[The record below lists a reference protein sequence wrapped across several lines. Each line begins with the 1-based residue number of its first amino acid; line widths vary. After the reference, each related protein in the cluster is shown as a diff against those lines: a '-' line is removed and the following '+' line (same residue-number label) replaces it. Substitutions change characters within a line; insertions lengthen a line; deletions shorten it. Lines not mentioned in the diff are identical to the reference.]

1 MGSPLARPRSKQKS
15 TARRRRKQIHPEVM
29 DAVTMASTLQLQ
41 EQRREINFSLLAL
54 TMKLGLVSLCVVTL
68 VKLSIA
74 YQERLDRHG
83 ELVAVLNLESSQLKT
98 LQQRFDRL
106 FTLGGGIRLM
116 DEHDQWIAPNRL
128 RVIWR

>member
-1 MGSPLARPRSKQKS
+1 MGSSLARPRSKQKS
-15 TARRRRKQIHPEVM
+15 TARRRRKQMHQEVI
-29 DAVTMASTLQLQ
+29 DAVTIASTLQLQ
-41 EQRREINFSLLAL
+41 QQRREINFSLLAL

-83 ELVAVLNLESSQLKT
+83 ELVAVLNLESAQLNT

>member
-1 MGSPLARPRSKQKS
+1 M
-15 TARRRRKQIHPEVM
+15 HPEVM

-68 VKLSIA
+68 FKLSIA

-83 ELVAVLNLESSQLKT
+83 ELVAVLNLESAQLKT

-116 DEHDQWIAPNRL
+116 GEHDQWIAPNRL

>member
-1 MGSPLARPRSKQKS
+1 MGSSLARPRSKQKS
-15 TARRRRKQIHPEVM
+15 TARRRRKQMHPEVM

-83 ELVAVLNLESSQLKT
+83 ELVAVLNLESAQLNT

>member
-1 MGSPLARPRSKQKS
+1 MGSSLARPRSKQKS

-54 TMKLGLVSLCVVTL
+54 TMKLGLVFLCVVTL

-74 YQERLDRHG
+74 YQERLDHHG
-83 ELVAVLNLESSQLKT
+83 ELVAVLKLESAQL
-98 LQQRFDRL
+98 
-106 FTLGGGIRLM
+106 
-116 DEHDQWIAPNRL
+116 
-128 RVIWR
+128 

>member
-1 MGSPLARPRSKQKS
+1 
-15 TARRRRKQIHPEVM
+15 M
-29 DAVTMASTLQLQ
+29 DAATVASTLQLQ

-54 TMKLGLVSLCVVTL
+54 TMKLGLVSLAVVSL

-74 YQERLDRHG
+74 YQERLDRHS
-83 ELVAVLNLESSQLKT
+83 ELSAVLNLESAKLRT

-106 FTLGGGIRLM
+106 FTLGGGNRLM
-116 DEHDQWIAPNRL
+116 DEQDQWIAPNRL

>member
-1 MGSPLARPRSKQKS
+1 
-15 TARRRRKQIHPEVM
+15 M
-29 DAVTMASTLQLQ
+29 DAATVASTLQLQ

-54 TMKLGLVSLCVVTL
+54 TMKLALVSLGVVSL

-83 ELVAVLNLESSQLKT
+83 ELSAVLDLESAKLRT

-106 FTLGGGIRLM
+106 FTLGGGNRLM
-116 DEHDQWIAPNRL
+116 DEQDHWIAPNRL

>member
-15 TARRRRKQIHPEVM
+15 AARRQRKQTHPQVM

-83 ELVAVLNLESSQLKT
+83 ELVAVLNLESAQLKT

-116 DEHDQWIAPNRL
+116 DEHDHWIAPNRL

>member
-1 MGSPLARPRSKQKS
+1 MGSFLARPRSKQTS

-83 ELVAVLNLESSQLKT
+83 ELVAVLNLESAQLNT